1 MGIKSVKDNKP
12 VKVNLLSLLKN
23 GDKDNSIYRVF
34 ILSLLGA
41 SALTIILKLWIISF
55 LLIIISLIVIVYTWL
70 SIKRNINQART
81 EIKELQ
87 DLIEKKDTYISDFS
101 YRIRTPLNN
110 LPLINDLL
118 SELNV
123 HDEQK
128 ELLDTLISSTNNMIS
143 ALNELSIRSA
153 GEVSIKPRKNIRFA
167 LEKTIDNTIELLNIV
182 DADNIILDI
191 SWDNRIKKEYSGD
204 PIAIKQ
210 ILIDIFS
217 MWSSMPESEKV
228 RVNIY
233 VKSKSRSEKTDM
245 IEFIIETEISPGDT
259 YIKTDQE
266 MIDKNLSSKIIN
278 LMGGKY
284 LFKTLGKYT
293 LFSFTLPL
301 DIVDEKEI
309 VTAVDEKIRKLD
321 TVIRQKKKLSDA
333 RVLLVED
340 NISNQRIVTISL
352 GSKVKSIDTAVNGK
366 EALDRYGTSNYDIIL
381 MDIRLPV
388 MDGTMVSKKIREIEA
403 STSKHTPIIALTA
416 NAMIGD
422 KEKCLSAGIDDYLSK
437 PFQPQKLL
445 DMLRKYITG
454 SEHP

>member
-12 VKVNLLSLLKN
+12 VKVNLLSLLNN
-23 GDKDNSIYRVF
+23 GYKDNFIYRVF

-87 DLIEKKDTYISDFS
+87 DLIEKKDNYISDFS

-153 GEVSIKPRKNIRFA
+153 GEVSIKPRKNIWFD

-191 SWDNRIKKEYSGD
+191 SWDNRIKKDYSGD

-217 MWSSMPESEKV
+217 MWSSVPESEKV

-233 VKSKSRSEKTDM
+233 VKLKSRSEKTDV
-245 IEFIIETEISPGDT
+245 IEFIIETEISPGNT

-266 MIDKNLSSKIIN
+266 MVDKSLSSKIIN

-284 LFKTLGKYT
+284 LFKTLGKHT

-309 VTAVDEKIRKLD
+309 VTAVDEKIIKLD
-321 TVIRQKKKLSDA
+321 TAKRQKKKLSDA

-352 GSKVKSIDTAVNGK
+352 ESKVKSIDTAVNGK

-388 MDGTMVSKKIREIEA
+388 IDGIMVSKKIREIEA

-454 SEHP
+454 SENP

>member
-12 VKVNLLSLLKN
+12 VKVNLLSLLNN
-23 GDKDNSIYRVF
+23 GYKDNFIYRVF

-87 DLIEKKDTYISDFS
+87 DLIEKKDNYISDFS

-153 GEVSIKPRKNIRFA
+153 GEVSIKPRKNIWFD

-191 SWDNRIKKEYSGD
+191 SWDNRIKKDYSGD

-217 MWSSMPESEKV
+217 MWSSVPESEKV

-233 VKSKSRSEKTDM
+233 VKLKSRSEKTDV
-245 IEFIIETEISPGDT
+245 IEFIIETEISPGNT

-266 MIDKNLSSKIIN
+266 MVDKSLSSKIIN

-284 LFKTLGKYT
+284 LFKTLGKHT

-309 VTAVDEKIRKLD
+309 VTAVDEKIIKLD
-321 TVIRQKKKLSDA
+321 TAKRQKKKLSDA

-352 GSKVKSIDTAVNGK
+352 ESKVKSIDTAVNGK
-366 EALDRYGTSNYDIIL
+366 EALDRYGTSNYDMIL

-388 MDGTMVSKKIREIEA
+388 IDGIMVSKKIREIEA

-422 KEKCLSAGIDDYLSK
+422 KEKCLSAGMDDYLSK

-445 DMLRKYITG
+445 DMLRKYIMG
-454 SEHP
+454 S

>member
-266 MIDKNLSSKIIN
+266 MIDKSLSSKIIN

>member
-12 VKVNLLSLLKN
+12 VKVNLLSLLNN
-23 GDKDNSIYRVF
+23 GYKDNFIYRVF

-87 DLIEKKDTYISDFS
+87 DLIEKKDNYISDFS

-153 GEVSIKPRKNIRFA
+153 GEVSIKPRKNIWFD

-191 SWDNRIKKEYSGD
+191 SWDNRIKKDYSGD

-217 MWSSMPESEKV
+217 MWSSVPESEKV

-233 VKSKSRSEKTDM
+233 VKLKSRSEKTDV
-245 IEFIIETEISPGDT
+245 IEFIIETEISPGNT

-266 MIDKNLSSKIIN
+266 MVDKSLSSKIIN

-284 LFKTLGKYT
+284 LFKTLGKHT

-309 VTAVDEKIRKLD
+309 VTAVDEKIIKLD
-321 TVIRQKKKLSDA
+321 TAKRQKKKLSDA

-352 GSKVKSIDTAVNGK
+352 ESKVKSIDTAVNGK

-381 MDIRLPV
+381 MDLRLPV
-388 MDGTMVSKKIREIEA
+388 IDGIMVSKKIREIEA

-422 KEKCLSAGIDDYLSK
+422 KEKCLSAGMDDYLSK

-445 DMLRKYITG
+445 DMLRKYIMG
-454 SEHP
+454 S

>member
-1 MGIKSVKDNKP
+1 MVIKSVKDNKP
-12 VKVNLLSLLKN
+12 VKVNLLSLLNN
-23 GDKDNSIYRVF
+23 GDKDNFIYRVF

-41 SALTIILKLWIISF
+41 SALTIILKLWIISL

-87 DLIEKKDTYISDFS
+87 DLIEKKDNYISDFS

-153 GEVSIKPRKNIRFA
+153 GEVSIKPRKNIWFD

-228 RVNIY
+228 RMNIY
-233 VKSKSRSEKTDM
+233 VKSKSRSEKTDV
-245 IEFIIETEISPGDT
+245 IEFIIETEILSGNT

-266 MIDKNLSSKIIN
+266 MVDKSLSSKIIN

-284 LFKTLGKYT
+284 LFKTLGKHT

-301 DIVDEKEI
+301 DTVNEKEI
-309 VTAVDEKIRKLD
+309 VTAVDEKIIKLD
-321 TVIRQKKKLSDA
+321 TVIRQKKKLSDT

-352 GSKVKSIDTAVNGK
+352 ESKVKSIDTAVNGK

-388 MDGTMVSKKIREIEA
+388 MDGLMVSKKIREIEA

-422 KEKCLSAGIDDYLSK
+422 KEKCLSAGMDDYLSK

-454 SEHP
+454 S

>member
-12 VKVNLLSLLKN
+12 VKVNLLSLLNN
-23 GDKDNSIYRVF
+23 GYKDNFIYRVF

-87 DLIEKKDTYISDFS
+87 DLIEKKDNYISDFS

-153 GEVSIKPRKNIRFA
+153 GEVSIKPRKNIWFD

-191 SWDNRIKKEYSGD
+191 SWDNRIKKDYSGD

-217 MWSSMPESEKV
+217 MWSSVPESEKV

-233 VKSKSRSEKTDM
+233 VKLKSRSEKTDV
-245 IEFIIETEISPGDT
+245 IEFIIETEISPGNT

-266 MIDKNLSSKIIN
+266 MVDKSLSSKIIN

-284 LFKTLGKYT
+284 LFKTLGKHT

-309 VTAVDEKIRKLD
+309 VTAVDEKIIKLD
-321 TVIRQKKKLSDA
+321 TAKRQKKKLSDA

-352 GSKVKSIDTAVNGK
+352 ESKVKSIDTAVNGK

-388 MDGTMVSKKIREIEA
+388 IDGIMVSKKIREIEA

-422 KEKCLSAGIDDYLSK
+422 KEKCLSAGMDDYLSK

-445 DMLRKYITG
+445 DMLRKYIMG
-454 SEHP
+454 S

>member
-266 MIDKNLSSKIIN
+266 MIDKSLSSKIIN

-352 GSKVKSIDTAVNGK
+352 GSKVKSIDTAVNGE